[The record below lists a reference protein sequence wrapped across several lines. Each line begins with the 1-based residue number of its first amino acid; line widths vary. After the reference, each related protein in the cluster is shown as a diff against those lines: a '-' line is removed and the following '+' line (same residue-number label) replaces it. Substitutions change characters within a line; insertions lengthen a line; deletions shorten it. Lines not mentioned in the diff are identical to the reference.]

1 MWLHSGSSWQ
11 CDTALAALL
20 SAVLAAH
27 GRRPSASPAPH
38 TDCALQ
44 LTSAAFARCPIALY
58 TLAMLP
64 ILCRF
69 LIRAVTADFLSLQHT
84 KPHSHSFMDPPPGE
98 LSQHVSSYLS
108 A

>member
-11 CDTALAALL
+11 CDAVLAALL

-27 GRRPSASPAPH
+27 GLRPSASPAPL

-44 LTSAAFARCPIALY
+44 LMSAAFARCPI
-58 TLAMLP
+58 TLHTIAILP
-64 ILCRF
+64 ILCQF
-69 LIRAVTADFLSLQHT
+69 LIRAVTADFLQPT
-84 KPHSHSFMDPPPGE
+84 KPHSHSFMDPPPRE